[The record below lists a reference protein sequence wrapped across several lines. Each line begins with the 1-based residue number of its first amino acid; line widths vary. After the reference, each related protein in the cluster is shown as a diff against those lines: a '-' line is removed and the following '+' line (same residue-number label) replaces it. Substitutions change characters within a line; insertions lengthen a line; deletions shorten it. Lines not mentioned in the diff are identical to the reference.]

1 MTAGTLGE
9 KTSPAEEA
17 DEGQAPPRQPGVLL
31 RTIRQPI
38 AAVCLALLL
47 LQAVVALTAGI
58 IAPHDPLAPDIA
70 NRLQGSSGDHPLG
83 TDELGRDTLSRLI
96 YGTRTALIASLE
108 SVGIGVVIG
117 VGLGLL
123 VGYLGGWWD
132 RIGMRIADVMQ
143 AIPALLMALAL
154 VAIIGNGLV
163 NAMFAVGL
171 VFAVSF
177 MRITR
182 AVVLA
187 ERERLYVDAAR
198 VTGLRNPAIMLRQI
212 LPNIAAPVIVQASI
226 ALGTALLI
234 EAGLSFLGVGIDT
247 TQVSWGGML
256 DSSRAHVVDE
266 PMLAVYPGLA
276 ITLSVLAYNLL
287 GDCLRDAT
295 ARRTTVS
302 RRRRRRA
309 ARTTAAAPASVA
321 TGPAVAGPVASTEAG
336 PARAGSAGT
345 AATADPAGSGPA
357 PLLRV
362 RGLTVTAGRPSGD
375 TAELIS
381 DVSFDV
387 GRGEAFG
394 LVGES
399 GSGKS
404 ITASTLL
411 GLLPRGVEISRG
423 SVNLDGTELVG
434 LAERQWRGI
443 RGRRIGMVF
452 QDPVS
457 VLSPVHTIGDQ
468 LIDGIRAHGDLSRKQ
483 AAERA
488 AELLSLV
495 GVPDPRRRLA
505 DYPHQFSG
513 GMAQRVV
520 IASALASDPELLVA
534 DEPTTALDVTIQAQV
549 LDLLADLR
557 ERLSMSLLIITHD
570 LGVVADV
577 CDRVGVMYAGQIV
590 EVRDVRGALGS
601 PRHPY
606 TEALLGAM
614 PQGRT
619 GGDTLAT
626 IPGRV
631 PPAWAWPAGCR
642 FHPRC
647 EYATAACAVAPVPL
661 TEDVRCL
668 RAGEL
673 RLVGTK

>member
-1 MTAGTLGE
+1 MTAATIGE
-9 KTSPAEEA
+9 KPPGT
-17 DEGQAPPRQPGVLL
+17 EGAAPGRARRKQAGVLS
-31 RTIRQPI
+31 RTVRQPI
-38 AAVCLALLL
+38 AVICLALLL
-47 LQAVVALTAGI
+47 IQVLVALTAGFV
-58 IAPHDPLAPDIA
+58 APHDPIQPDVS
-70 NRLQGSSGDHPLG
+70 NRFQGPSAEHLLG
-83 TDELGRDTLSRLI
+83 TDDLGRDILSRLI
-96 YGTRTALIASLE
+96 YGTRTALIAAFQ
-108 SVGIGVVIG
+108 SVGIGVVLG

-163 NAMFAVGL
+163 KAMFAVGL

-198 VTGLRNPAIMLRQI
+198 VSGLRTPAIMLRQI

-234 EAGLSFLGVGIDT
+234 EAMLSFLGVGIDT

-256 DSSRAHVVDE
+256 DASRAHFADE
-266 PMLAVYPGLA
+266 PMLAVYPGVA
-276 ITLSVLAYNLL
+276 ITLSVLMYNLL

-295 ARRTTVS
+295 ARRTPFT
-302 RRRRRRA
+302 RKHRKAFAALKATRA
-309 ARTTAAAPASVA
+309 AQAA
-321 TGPAVAGPVASTEAG
+321 EAK
-336 PARAGSAGT
+336 
-345 AATADPAGSGPA
+345 ATAPLTAVKAVGAEA
-357 PLLRV
+357 PLLRIE
-362 RGLTVTAGRPSGD
+362 GLTVTAIQTPGGPADLVS
-375 TAELIS
+375 E
-381 DVSFDV
+381 VSFDIA
-387 GRGEAFG
+387 RGEAFG

-411 GLLPRGVEISRG
+411 GLLPRGVEVSAG
-423 SVNLDGTELVG
+423 SVTLDGTELVG
-434 LAERQWRGI
+434 LSEREWGAI
-443 RGRRIGMVF
+443 RGKRIGMVF
-452 QDPVS
+452 QDPMS
-457 VLSPVHTIGDQ
+457 ALSPVHTIGDQ
-468 LIDGIRAHGDLSRKQ
+468 LVDGIRAHSDMSRGQ
-483 AAERA
+483 ARERA

-495 GVPDPRRRLA
+495 GVPDPQRRLD

-520 IASALASDPELLVA
+520 IAAALASEPELLVA

-549 LDLLADLR
+549 LELLSDLR
-557 ERLSMSLLIITHD
+557 ERLNMSLLIITHD

-577 CDRVGVMYAGQIV
+577 CDRVGVMYAGQVV
-590 EVRDVRGALGS
+590 EVRDVRGALGK
-601 PRHPY
+601 PKHPY
-606 TEALLGAM
+606 TEALLSAM
-614 PQGRT
+614 PQGSV
-619 GGDTLAT
+619 GGAELAT

-631 PPAWAWPAGCR
+631 PAAWEWPQGCR
-642 FHPRC
+642 FNPRC
-647 EYATAACAVAPVPL
+647 EYATAACTSGPVPI
-661 TEDVRCL
+661 TDGVRCV